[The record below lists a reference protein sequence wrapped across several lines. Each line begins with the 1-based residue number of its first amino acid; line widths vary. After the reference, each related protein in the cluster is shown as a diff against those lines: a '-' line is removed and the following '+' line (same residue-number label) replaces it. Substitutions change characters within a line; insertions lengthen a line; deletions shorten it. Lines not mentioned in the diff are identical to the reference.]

1 MTSNPLYTED
11 QETIEKLALRLIE
24 RADIRIAR
32 EQVRQGM
39 LQDPAATSVDGH
51 LGLDHALDQWVLALA
66 MREANGDPADPRVAW
81 NVSNPPR
88 AWFGHVYHGAAVA
101 IDNPDNF
108 NREIP
113 IDGDGHYEI
122 DIRFS
127 ENPPQFSVVIEM
139 EPEHHAGL
147 GRNIGALTLQDLL
160 PHCDEQRRVTV
171 SVSPV
176 HVGAQAGGPLH
187 LASETGRIQI
197 YTRDSQPDWNQLPAE
212 VSVRR
217 LDLPADWQPRSED
230 EIAAAII
237 ADMPAWVRFWR
248 GFKDEFLGFPAP
260 NKLIGPN
267 GRDGNW
273 GYLAGGRFALSDD
286 EVLLVTLD
294 PVDSYYTGFQ
304 ITDPWTI
311 APDPMMRL
319 ASLNKGQ
326 VVPNADGSVT
336 YAIALSDPGVTN
348 WIDTC
353 GLHEGW
359 MLTRWQGV
367 PDNPPKDAMIRELRL
382 VKMDDIPADIPRI
395 DLAGRR
401 EQIALRARAFA
412 QRTRKEGWINAS

>member
-1 MTSNPLYTED
+1 MANPLYTDD
-11 QETIEKLALRLIE
+11 QKTAEKLAMALIE
-24 RADIRIAR
+24 RADIRAAR
-32 EQVRQGM
+32 ELARQGM
-39 LQDPAATSVDGH
+39 LHDPAAASVDGN

-66 MREANGDPADPRVAW
+66 MREANGDTADPRVVW

-127 ENPPQFSVVIEM
+127 EKPPQFSIVIEM

-160 PHCDEQRRVTV
+160 PHCDADRRVTV
-171 SVSPV
+171 SVGP
-176 HVGAQAGGPLH
+176 QEGGPLH
-187 LASETGRIQI
+187 LLSEPGRIQI
-197 YTRDSQPDWNQLPAE
+197 YTRDSQPDWNQPPAE

-217 LDLPADWQPRSED
+217 TDVPANWQPRSED
-230 EIAAAII
+230 EIAATII
-237 ADMPAWVRFWR
+237 ADMPAWLRFWR
-248 GFKDEFLGFPAP
+248 GFKDDFLGYPAP
-260 NKLIGPN
+260 NQLIGPN

-273 GYLAGGRFALSDD
+273 GYLAGGRFALADD

-294 PVDSYYTGFQ
+294 SVGSYYTGFQ

-311 APDPMMRL
+311 APDPMLRL

-326 VVPNADGSVT
+326 VVPNADGTVT
-336 YAIALSDPGVTN
+336 YAIALADPGVAN

-367 PDNPPKDAMIRELRL
+367 PSNLSSGSLSKDNMIRELRL
-382 VKMDDIPADIPRI
+382 VKTAEIPTHIPRT
-395 DLAGRR
+395 DLAGRG
-401 EQIALRARAFA
+401 QQVAARAKAFA
-412 QRTRKEGWINAS
+412 QRTHQKGWANAT